1 MLIDTSDGTKTYY
14 FQLDDLNTVHAL
26 LDHNGTAVE
35 RYDYSAYGE
44 THILDA
50 NGQTLMVDDDADEEF
65 DVNQDGIID
74 IGYPR
79 AGEPVTPRVVASQSL
94 FDNPFGY
101 AGMRR
106 DEHTGLYHTHY
117 REYNPNMGR
126 WLTPDPAGYQDG
138 QNLYCYYPNVNGV
151 DVLGLAAYDPWY
163 VNWIEEP
170 FIGAT
175 AFAGEAIGTVKN
187 AIVKDYRKWSGLSD
201 NIKASSALSNEELV
215 GMSRQVPNST
225 QAAKEI
231 VDVVRPHLEDV
242 PKGINAI
249 ATGIVNRDAHTVL
262 AGGALLGGVALDV
275 VDFVPD
281 PSDAAQMAARKTA
294 LETISKNRFE
304 TRPHEAVFWS
314 GIPDGAITATNW
326 VARNGGTTL
335 ETTLAKRCIELPQW
349 NGKDPAVTAAWRK
362 ASREFAEGASGH
374 IKVLQPNNAMRYS
387 PKKGE
392 GSVWAEVEWLAL
404 IKNPKVE
411 SITSI
416 NPDTGTGIILW
427 KR

>member
-1 MLIDTSDGTKTYY
+1 VYDGYQAIEKRRIRGNVLLQSYVYGRSLNEPVMLIDSSEGTTRTYY
-14 FQLDDLNTVHAL
+14 FQRDDLNTVHAL
-26 LDHNGTAVE
+26 LDDSGTE
-35 RYDYSAYGE
+35 IEKYDYSAYGE
-44 THILDA
+44 TRILDA

-65 DVNQDGIID
+65 DLDQDGIID

-79 AGEPVTPRVVASQSL
+79 AGEPVTPRVVATQSL

-215 GMSRQVPNST
+215 EMSRQVPNST

-249 ATGIVNRDAHTVL
+249 ATGIVNRDAQTVL

-294 LETISKNRFE
+294 LETI
-304 TRPHEAVFWS
+304 
-314 GIPDGAITATNW
+314 
-326 VARNGGTTL
+326 
-335 ETTLAKRCIELPQW
+335 
-349 NGKDPAVTAAWRK
+349 
-362 ASREFAEGASGH
+362 EGAANKTQKLLTYDKGIVSHQGRKIISFITQKDELYYRVYSG
-374 IKVLQPNNAMRYS
+374 NNTCGRF
-387 PKKGE
+387 
-392 GSVWAEVEWLAL
+392 L
-404 IKNPKVE
+404 
-411 SITSI
+411 
-416 NPDTGTGIILW
+416 
-427 KR
+427 